1 MTRYNIE
8 STLKLIVAICFFAL
22 FLMAD
27 TATDK
32 LDAVMGMTVFSFL
45 WGAFKIVKYNIS
57 FSALLEGGFF
67 IIIE

>member
-1 MTRYNIE
+1 MRTTVFCIRAINEERGVVAMTRYNIE

-45 WGAFKIVKYNIS
+45 WGP
-57 FSALLEGGFF
+57 LR
-67 IIIE
+67 

>member
-22 FLMAD
+22 FLTSD

-32 LDAVMGMTVFSFL
+32 LDAVMGMTVL
-45 WGAFKIVKYNIS
+45 AFC
-57 FSALLEGGFF
+57 GGL
-67 IIIE
+67 